1 METYY
6 ENAHRRSDLGHAHFR
21 PRFHPAHPTVA
32 AAPISRDK
40 TTMVT
45 TAGTLWRSGTGLTA
59 GKVQSAATRRS
70 ERGSIHARCL
80 EAIAT
85 ATSNTGYGPARMW
98 RLARSCAKAF
108 ETLGPCSPPRKSRA
122 PRDCLARLT
131 RRLTQPASE

>member
-59 GKVQSAATRRS
+59 GKLQSAATRRS
-70 ERGSIHARCL
+70 ERRSIHARWH
-80 EAIAT
+80 APIHT
-85 ATSNTGYGPARMW
+85 TSNKKMCHEATIAALALVTLIAVPRGFLSAHRYG
-98 RLARSCAKAF
+98 
-108 ETLGPCSPPRKSRA
+108 
-122 PRDCLARLT
+122 
-131 RRLTQPASE
+131 RRWKRT